1 MDSEAFKAEIKHVFL
16 LFSPVGKPLLPG
28 VVIAD
33 VLTKTF
39 ESSGGIFEIKKAGV
53 TIRIPPGTI
62 PSDTIATVS
71 IKVCSEGPFQFPENC
86 KVVSSIYLLETN
98 VKLLKPI
105 EMIVSHSAKLLEE
118 NYHKM
123 TIMTASLVPDYRGAA
138 PLYSFR
144 KVASDV
150 FETGETVGRF
160 SLARFGDF
168 AAVAAVGQVLEGIES
183 QIGNCSSNFSIVA
196 VSVVLVHF

>member
-1 MDSEAFKAEIKHVFL
+1 MT
-16 LFSPVGKPLLPG
+16 KPLLPD
-28 VVIAD
+28 VVVTEPI
-33 VLTKTF
+33 LTKTF

-160 SLARFGDF
+160 SLAQFGDF